1 MYKILICGKKK
12 IKEYIK
18 IKKMVK
24 WFKFLE
30 DEFELVIEWL
40 LYFDRYWYI
49 NFGVIIDIFV
59 YEFDIYVLS
68 KICRVSLIFVGLC
81 FVFSLSF
88 C

>member
-1 MYKILICGKKK
+1 MEKK

-68 KICRVSLIFVGLC
+68 KICRASLIFVGILLILC

-88 C
+88 FC

>member
-1 MYKILICGKKK
+1 
-12 IKEYIK
+12 
-18 IKKMVK
+18 MVK

-59 YEFDIYVLS
+59 YEFDISVYVLS
-68 KICRVSLIFVGLC
+68 KICRTSLNFCWYFIN
-81 FVFSLSF
+81 FVF
-88 C
+88 CI

>member
-1 MYKILICGKKK
+1 
-12 IKEYIK
+12 
-18 IKKMVK
+18 MVK

-59 YEFDIYVLS
+59 YEFDIYLLS
-68 KICRVSLIFVGLC
+68 KICRVLLIFVGLC
-81 FVFSLSF
+81 FVFSLLFF

>member
-1 MYKILICGKKK
+1 
-12 IKEYIK
+12 
-18 IKKMVK
+18 MVK

-68 KICRVSLIFVGLC
+68 KICRVLLIFVGLC

-88 C
+88 FC

>member
-1 MYKILICGKKK
+1 MGKK

-59 YEFDIYVLS
+59 YEFDISVYVLS
-68 KICRVSLIFVGLC
+68 KICRMLLNFCWYFIN
-81 FVFSLSF
+81 FVF
-88 C
+88 CI